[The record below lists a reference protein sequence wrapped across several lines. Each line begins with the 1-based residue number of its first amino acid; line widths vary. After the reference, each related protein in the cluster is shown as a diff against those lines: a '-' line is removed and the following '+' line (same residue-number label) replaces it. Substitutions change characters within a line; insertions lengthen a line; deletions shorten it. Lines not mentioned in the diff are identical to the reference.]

1 MDNQYTLDRLKGI
14 VSFMN
19 AEDWSVR
26 LPETAEWV
34 YRVAEERGLKFDDIF
49 PELSW
54 LQDYHNLPDIPLNT
68 TY

>member
-34 YRVAEERGLKFDDIF
+34 YRVAEERNQVFDNIF

-54 LQDYHNLPDIPLNT
+54 LQDYHDLSDIPLNT
-68 TY
+68 L